1 MPAKNPRRWSASP
14 ALPCASR
21 PTPQARLSR
30 SKLCEPKPQVKR
42 FIRWATKTA
51 EWSEKDEEAFFA
63 LTDAERAGAADG
75 TFFKQQYDVMKAEE
89 EEIEREIREREEA
102 GKELP
107 PLVLQVPKPRS
118 PNNVYAGAGHRVL
131 ADPVERVSPRSNLR
145 GSVSLPA
152 LQTRS

>member
-1 MPAKNPRRWSASP
+1 MSVVLITCALLEVGAAPLILWQFLTGSWIFILMFRR
-14 ALPCASR
+14 PCFR
-21 PTPQARLSR
+21 LLSR
-30 SKLCEPKPQVKR
+30 V
-42 FIRWATKTA
+42 FVT
-51 EWSEKDEEAFFA
+51 
-63 LTDAERAGAADG
+63 
-75 TFFKQQYDVMKAEE
+75 MKAEE

-118 PNNVYAGAGHRVL
+118 PNNVYACAGHRVL

>member
-1 MPAKNPRRWSASP
+1 
-14 ALPCASR
+14 
-21 PTPQARLSR
+21 
-30 SKLCEPKPQVKR
+30 
-42 FIRWATKTA
+42 
-51 EWSEKDEEAFFA
+51 
-63 LTDAERAGAADG
+63 
-75 TFFKQQYDVMKAEE
+75 MKAEE